1 MKVTADY
8 SSYDPTRIDPW
19 LMSVLPEL
27 SQYTYAM
34 LRNGM
39 DRTLLSST
47 TEEELKEVCGVM
59 NGIHRRIILQHLSG
73 KYHFVFFV
81 SNLKRDNSCNELN
94 CSDD

>member
-1 MKVTADY
+1 MNLKVTADY
-8 SSYDPTRIDPW
+8 SSYDPTKIDPW

-39 DRTLLSST
+39 DRTLMSST
-47 TEEELKEVCGVM
+47 TDDELRAVCGID

-73 KYHFVFFV
+73 KLLFQL
-81 SNLKRDNSCNELN
+81 SNIPMCISIYPFL
-94 CSDD
+94 